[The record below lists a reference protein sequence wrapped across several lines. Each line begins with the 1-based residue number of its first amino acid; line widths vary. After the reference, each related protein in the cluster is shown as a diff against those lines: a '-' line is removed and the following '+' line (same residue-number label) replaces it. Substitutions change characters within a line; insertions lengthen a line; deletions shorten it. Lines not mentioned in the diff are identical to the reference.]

1 MSATGV
7 CSELLD
13 NTGQIKP
20 SITVGELITHLSED
34 VMKDSRKDLFVIDG
48 HIRPGIMVLINEVD
62 WELEGEEEC
71 ELVDGDEVLFVST
84 LHGG

>member
-1 MSATGV
+1 MKQRTGEA
-7 CSELLD
+7 CRLAFGTIQNKANQ
-13 NTGQIKP
+13 NTTRLAGSGKY
-20 SITVGELITHLSED
+20 
-34 VMKDSRKDLFVIDG
+34 R
-48 HIRPGIMVLINEVD
+48 RPGIMVLINEVD